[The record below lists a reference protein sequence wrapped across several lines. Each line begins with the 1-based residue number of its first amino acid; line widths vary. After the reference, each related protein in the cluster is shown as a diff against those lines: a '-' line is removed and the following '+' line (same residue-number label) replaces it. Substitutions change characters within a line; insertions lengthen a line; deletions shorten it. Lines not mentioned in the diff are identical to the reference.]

1 MTVSDSP
8 FDRVGPPSTTVGDTL
23 GEDDLGRLMVMMG
36 VAIVGVLSPPGI
48 GHSGTALMLSRCGA
62 RVRLAAGGHTQS

>member
-1 MTVSDSP
+1 
-8 FDRVGPPSTTVGDTL
+8 
-23 GEDDLGRLMVMMG
+23 MVMMG

-48 GHSGTALMLSRCGA
+48 GHPGTALMLSRCGA